1 MSRDYIEKRVKEALK
16 LTGGNAT
23 KARTQIIQWA
33 QEDSKLLYGLAYP
46 HLTGIVAH
54 AISRVQNRKL
64 EPEAVPTIPDPS
76 SDPDKLFG
84 LEILKA
90 IAGGGAAR
98 FGLENDAAP
107 VRKQPASQRH
117 IDAIR
122 QMAGKKGGDTK
133 K

>member
-1 MSRDYIEKRVKEALK
+1 MSRDYVEKRINEALK

-23 KARTQIIQWA
+23 KARTQIIAWA
-33 QEDSKLLYGLAYP
+33 QEDSRLLHGLAHP

-54 AISRVQNRKL
+54 AISRIQNKKN
-64 EPEAVPTIPDPS
+64 EPDTVPLTPDPS
-76 SDPDKLFG
+76 ADPDSLFG

-98 FGLENDAAP
+98 FGLESEGP
-107 VRKQPASQRH
+107 PMRKQPASQRH

-122 QMAGKKGGDTK
+122 QMAGKKPPPAK
-133 K
+133 

>member
-1 MSRDYIEKRVKEALK
+1 MSRDYIEKRIYEALK

-23 KARTQIIQWA
+23 KARSMIIQWT
-33 QEDSKLLYGLAYP
+33 QEDSKLLYGLAHP

-54 AISRVQNRKL
+54 AISRVQNKKN
-64 EPEAVPTIPDPS
+64 EPLVIPDTPDPN
-76 SDPDKLFG
+76 SDPEHLFG

-90 IAGGGAAR
+90 IAGGGAAK
-98 FGLENDAAP
+98 FGMEEAGPP
-107 VRKQPASQRH
+107 VKKQPASQRH

-122 QMAGKKGGDTK
+122 QMAGKKGTTK

>member
-1 MSRDYIEKRVKEALK
+1 MSRDYIEKRIYEALK

-23 KARTQIIQWA
+23 KARAMIIQWT
-33 QEDSKLLYGLAYP
+33 QEDSKLLRGLAHP

-54 AISRVQNRKL
+54 AISRVQNKKD
-64 EPEAVPTIPDPS
+64 EPESLPDVPDPA
-76 SDPDKLFG
+76 SDPEHLFG
-84 LEILKA
+84 LEIIKA

-98 FGLENDAAP
+98 FGMEDVGPP

-122 QMAGKKGGDTK
+122 QMAGKKGDTSK

>member
-1 MSRDYIEKRVKEALK
+1 MSRDYIEKRIYEALK

-23 KARTQIIQWA
+23 KARSMIIQWT
-33 QEDSKLLYGLAYP
+33 QEDSKLLYGLAHP

-54 AISRVQNRKL
+54 AINRVQTKKNEVL
-64 EPEAVPTIPDPS
+64 SMPDAPDPN
-76 SDPDKLFG
+76 SDPEHLFG

-90 IAGGGAAR
+90 IAGGGAAT
-98 FGLENDAAP
+98 FGMEDAGPPAK
-107 VRKQPASQRH
+107 KQAASQRH

-122 QMAGKKGGDTK
+122 QLAGKKTTTK

>member
-1 MSRDYIEKRVKEALK
+1 MTRDYIEKRIYEALK

-23 KARTQIIQWA
+23 KARSLIIQWT
-33 QEDSKLLYGLAYP
+33 QEDSKLLRGLAHP

-54 AISRVQNRKL
+54 AISRVQNKKD
-64 EPEAVPTIPDPS
+64 EPVAVPVPDPE
-76 SDPDKLFG
+76 SDPEHQFG

-98 FGLENDAAP
+98 FGMEESGPPA
-107 VRKQPASQRH
+107 RKQPASQRH

-122 QMAGKKGGDTK
+122 QMAGKKGDTTK